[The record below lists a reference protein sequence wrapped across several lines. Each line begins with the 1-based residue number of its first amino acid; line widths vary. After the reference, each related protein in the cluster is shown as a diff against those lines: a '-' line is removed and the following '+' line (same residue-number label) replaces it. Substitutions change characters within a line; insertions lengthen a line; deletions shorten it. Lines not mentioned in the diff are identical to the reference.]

1 MADQRKE
8 SAMNVANLQ
17 LEGLMMAI
25 AAVNGLLVQEG
36 VLSVEEIDLAL
47 RTAEAD
53 ITSDERVH
61 EELRPANRDAVCF
74 PLRLL
79 AMANRAQSET
89 GNPGFSELA
98 RLVGQTKT
106 PYNDQM

>member
-1 MADQRKE
+1 
-8 SAMNVANLQ
+8 MNVANLQ

-25 AAVNGLLVQEG
+25 AAVNGLLVQKG
-36 VLSVEEIDLAL
+36 VLSVEDIDLAL

-61 EELRPANRDAVCF
+61 DELRPANRDAICF

-79 AMANRAQSET
+79 MMANRSQSET
-89 GNPGFSELA
+89 GNSGFSELA
-98 RLVGQTKT
+98 RMVGQTKT